1 VIPGLIHATDFKFT
15 LFNSWG
21 TKVYDITKAEAE
33 IREVEIDGEFME
45 EHIIWDGYLEGQGTV
60 ASPGT
65 YYYTL
70 TFEIEGSAIEYA
82 PKPGYI
88 LLRR

>member
-1 VIPGLIHATDFKFT
+1 
-15 LFNSWG
+15 
-21 TKVYDITKAEAE
+21 
-33 IREVEIDGEFME
+33 VEIDGEFME
-45 EHIIWDGYLEGQGTV
+45 EHMIWDGYLEGQGTV